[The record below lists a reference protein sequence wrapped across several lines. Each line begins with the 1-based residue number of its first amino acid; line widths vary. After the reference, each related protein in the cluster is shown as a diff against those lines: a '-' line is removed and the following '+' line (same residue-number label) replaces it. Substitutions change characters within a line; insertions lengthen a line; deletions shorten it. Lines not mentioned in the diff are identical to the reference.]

1 MGVDNTVDTVDNS
14 GSTGDDQGFSPPIR
28 PPAPSRRPPN
38 SGPPAESVL
47 HPGDEPDPP
56 FAASGA
62 TGSDLAR
69 EALRAAREAAAKRG
83 RAPGQSVRGP
93 RRAGRGARRRGWSG
107 AGPDERDPQPL
118 GRLAARLAMDRG
130 WQDRLTSASVF
141 GRWAEL
147 VGSEVAEHATP
158 LALRDGELTVAA
170 SSTAWATQLR
180 LLQRQLL
187 VKIAAGVGP
196 NVVRK
201 LKVAGP
207 AAPSWR
213 KGHRHTPG
221 RGPRDTY
228 G

>member
-14 GSTGDDQGFSPPIR
+14 GSIGDDQGFLSAAQ
-28 PPAPSRRPPN
+28 PPAPSRRPSN
-38 SGPPAESVL
+38 SRQSAEPVL
-47 HPGDEPDPP
+47 SPGEKQDPP
-56 FAASGA
+56 LAATTGA
-62 TGSDLAR
+62 DIAR

-83 RAPGQSVRGP
+83 EKRLGTGVRGA
-93 RRAGRGARRRGWSG
+93 RRTGRGARRRGWSA

-118 GRLAARLAMDRG
+118 GRLASRLAMDRG

-141 GRWAEL
+141 GRWTEL
-147 VGSEVAEHATP
+147 VGAEVAEHATP
-158 LALRDGELTVAA
+158 LSLRDGELTVAA

-201 LKVAGP
+201 IKVAGP

-213 KGHRHTPG
+213 KGPRHTPG

>member
-1 MGVDNTVDTVDNS
+1 VDNTVDTVDNS
-14 GSTGDDQGFSPPIR
+14 GSTGDDQGFLPVSR
-28 PPAPSRRPPN
+28 PSAPSRRP
-38 SGPPAESVL
+38 SGSRQPAESVL
-47 HPGDEPDPP
+47 SPGDEQDPP
-56 FAASGA
+56 LGAA
-62 TGSDLAR
+62 TGADLAR
-69 EALRAAREAAAKRG
+69 EALRAAREAAAAKRG
-83 RAPGQSVRGP
+83 QQRAGPSVRGV
-93 RRAGRGARRRGWSG
+93 RRAGRGARRRGWSA

-118 GRLAARLAMDRG
+118 GRLASRLAMDRG

-141 GRWAEL
+141 GRWTEL
-147 VGSEVAEHATP
+147 VGADVAEHATP
-158 LALRDGELTVAA
+158 LTLRDGELTVAA

-201 LKVAGP
+201 IKVAGP

-213 KGHRHTPG
+213 KGPRHTPG

>member
-1 MGVDNTVDTVDNS
+1 VDTVDKS
-14 GSTGDDQGFSPPIR
+14 GLIGDGGGSR
-28 PPAPSRRPPN
+28 PPVAAGRPLVPAPE
-38 SGPPAESVL
+38 AEPVL
-47 HPGDEPDPP
+47 SPGDGQDPP
-56 FAASGA
+56 LTAATG

-69 EALRAAREAAAKRG
+69 EALRAAQRAAAERGHRPGQPVRG
-83 RAPGQSVRGP
+83 RWQGTRRG
-93 RRAGRGARRRGWSG
+93 GGRRGWSG
-107 AGPDERDPQPL
+107 AGADDRDPQPL
-118 GRLAARLAMDRG
+118 GRLASRMVVERG
-130 WQDRLTSASVF
+130 WQERLTSGSVF

-147 VGSEVAEHATP
+147 VGAEVSEHATP

-187 VKIAAGVGP
+187 AKIAAGVGP

-201 LKVAGP
+201 LKVQGP
-207 AAPSWR
+207 TAPSWR
-213 KGHRHTPG
+213 KGPRHAPG

>member
-1 MGVDNTVDTVDNS
+1 MDTVDNS
-14 GSTGDDQGFSPPIR
+14 GSVGDAAGQR
-28 PPAPSRRPPN
+28 PPAAGQRPLDPD
-38 SGPPAESVL
+38 GLAKTVL
-47 HPGDEPDPP
+47 NPGDKQDPP
-56 FAASGA
+56 LSEPASRDGQPL

-69 EALRAAREAAAKRG
+69 DALRAAQQAAAARG
-83 RAPGQSVRGP
+83 RAPGQGTKPGRAKRGAVRG
-93 RRAGRGARRRGWSG
+93 RRRRSWSG
-107 AGPDERDPQPL
+107 AGPDDRDPQPF
-118 GRLAARLAMDRG
+118 GRLISRTAVNQG
-130 WQDRLTSASVF
+130 WNERLTSASVF

-147 VGSEVAEHATP
+147 VGADVAEHATP
-158 LALRDGELTVAA
+158 LSLRDGELTVAA

-201 LKVAGP
+201 MKIQGP
-207 AAPSWR
+207 SAPSWR
-213 KGHRHTPG
+213 KGLRHAPG